1 MTSPQPP
8 SRFTSDLPALLTSAN
23 ATSPGPAGASIAGVS
38 GLPPLPPLNHAQ
50 VAGLDDPA
58 LLAQC
63 VLEAP
68 LGSSQRRIGLGLSG
82 MYCAACAI
90 TIEDA
95 LKQVPGVTEV
105 QVQSATQRA
114 RILLDPARTRM
125 SDLVAAVQAVGYKAW
140 PDAAARAGHE
150 RLRGRRQLVWRLSVA
165 AFCMMQVMMLTT
177 MQYVAGP
184 GQIPVDLWNL
194 MNWASWVLSLPVMLF
209 SCGDFFKG
217 AWRAARQGRVAMDTP
232 VALGI
237 LATFVVSTGA
247 TFGGQRWFGHDVY
260 FDSLTMFVTFLLAG
274 RWLESRAR
282 ERVTQSLEALCMR
295 LPEAVDRAVPQAGE
309 AQGSQPSAW
318 LAQAATESV
327 PLSSLRPGDHVRV
340 AVGQAFPADG
350 LLVHGDTEIDESL
363 LTGESR
369 AVPRRQGQTV
379 VAGSMNLG
387 APVWMSIERL
397 GLDTRYQQIV
407 ALVQQA
413 MTEKPGWMRHADRF
427 AAPFLWGVLVLAAGG
442 ALAWQ
447 WVDPSRSVW
456 VAVSVLVVTCPCALS
471 LAAPSALLAAAG
483 AMARQG
489 VLVRHLDALE
499 VLAHVKQFYFDK
511 TGTLTE
517 STLAV
522 TALWQGGQLWLA
534 SDAQRQHWPESTRQ
548 AWQMAASLATASQ
561 HPLSQSLVA
570 AAQAWAAGQGEA
582 PSVKPATGP
591 LWRPSALE
599 NALERAGRGV
609 EAQDDQGRT
618 WRLGSRDWVLG
629 DAAMPATHDGDARV
643 WVAALQFRQAEQ
655 PDLQPAVD
663 PGTVMGL
670 IFDEQFRP
678 ETGPALAGLHELGIA
693 SAVLS
698 GDQAARVLSAVQALQ
713 AHAPLT
719 VAAAHA
725 SPEVKLATL
734 AAAQAQGQRIAVVG
748 DGINDAPV
756 LAQADVSIALDQGA
770 ALAQSQADLLVLGGR
785 LNGLPMAVRTA
796 RKALRIVK
804 QNLVWAVIY
813 NLACIPLALGGYLP
827 PWAAGLGMA
836 GSSLFVV
843 LNALR
848 VTRGIA
854 AAA

>member
-1 MTSPQPP
+1 LAAILSPSGLPQ
-8 SRFTSDLPALLTSAN
+8 LPALS
-23 ATSPGPAGASIAGVS
+23 
-38 GLPPLPPLNHAQ
+38 HAQ
-50 VAGLDDPA
+50 IAGLDDPA

-95 LKQVPGVTEV
+95 LQQVPGVTEV
-105 QVQSATQRA
+105 QVQAATQRA
-114 RILLDPARTRM
+114 RILLDPARTRL

-150 RLRGRRQLVWRLSVA
+150 RLRERRQLVWRLSVA

-184 GQIPVDLWNL
+184 GQIPADLWNL
-194 MNWASWVLSLPVMLF
+194 MNWACWVLSLPVMLF

-237 LATFVVSTGA
+237 LATFVASTGA
-247 TFGGQRWFGHDVY
+247 TFGGQRWFGHEVY

-282 ERVTQSLEALCMR
+282 ERVTQSLEALCVR
-295 LPEAVDRAVPQAGE
+295 LPEAVDRALPQAIE
-309 AQGSQPSAW
+309 EQGKQASEW

-350 LLVHGDTEIDESL
+350 LLVRGDTEIDESL

-379 VAGSMNLG
+379 VAGSMNLA

-427 AAPFLWGVLVLAAGG
+427 AAPFLWGVLLLAAGG

-447 WVDPSRSVW
+447 FVDPSRSVW

-522 TALWQGGQLWLA
+522 TALWQGGQFWPVA
-534 SDAQRQHWPESTRQ
+534 NAAQRQRWPDATRQ

-570 AAQAWAAGQGEA
+570 AAQVWAAGLGEA
-582 PSVKPATGP
+582 APAGALP
-591 LWRPSALE
+591 GHHWRPSPLA
-599 NALERAGRGV
+599 NALELAGHGV
-609 EAQDDQGRT
+609 EAQDEQGRT
-618 WRLGSRDWVLG
+618 WRLGSRAWVLG
-629 DAAMPATHDGDARV
+629 DSAVPAGHTDDARV
-643 WVAALQFRQAEQ
+643 WVAARQ
-655 PDLQPAVD
+655 LQPAGQVD
-663 PGTVMGL
+663 VGTAMGL
-670 IFDEQFRP
+670 VFDERFRA
-678 ETGPALAGLHELGIA
+678 ETGAALAGLHQLGIA

-713 AHAPLT
+713 AHAPIT

-734 AAAQAQGQRIAVVG
+734 AAAQAQGLRIAVVG
-748 DGINDAPV
+748 DGINDAPM

-785 LNGLPMAVRTA
+785 LHGLPMAVRTA

-804 QNLVWAVIY
+804 QNLVWAVTY
-813 NLACIPLALGGYLP
+813 NLACIPLALAGYLP

>member
-1 MTSPQPP
+1 
-8 SRFTSDLPALLTSAN
+8 
-23 ATSPGPAGASIAGVS
+23 
-38 GLPPLPPLNHAQ
+38 
-50 VAGLDDPA
+50 
-58 LLAQC
+58 
-63 VLEAP
+63 
-68 LGSSQRRIGLGLSG
+68 
-82 MYCAACAI
+82 
-90 TIEDA
+90 
-95 LKQVPGVTEV
+95 
-105 QVQSATQRA
+105 
-114 RILLDPARTRM
+114 
-125 SDLVAAVQAVGYKAW
+125 
-140 PDAAARAGHE
+140 
-150 RLRGRRQLVWRLSVA
+150 
-165 AFCMMQVMMLTT
+165 
-177 MQYVAGP
+177 
-184 GQIPVDLWNL
+184 
-194 MNWASWVLSLPVMLF
+194 MLF

-217 AWRAARQGRVAMDTP
+217 AWRAARQCRVAMDTP

-247 TFGGQRWFGHDVY
+247 TFGGQRWFGHEVY

-282 ERVTQSLEALCMR
+282 EQVTQSLESLCVR
-295 LPEAVDRAVPQAGE
+295 LPEAVDRAVGAPPAAGQGEQAGD
-309 AQGSQPSAW
+309 W

-327 PLSSLRPGDHVRV
+327 PLSSLRAGDHVRV

-350 LLVHGDTEIDESL
+350 LLVRGDTEIDESL

-397 GLDTRYQQIV
+397 GPDTRYQQIV

-427 AAPFLWGVLVLAAGG
+427 AAPFLWGVLALAAAG

-499 VLAHVKQFYFDK
+499 VLAQVQQFYFDK

-522 TALWQGGQLWLA
+522 TALWQADQLWPA
-534 SDAQRQHWPESTRQ
+534 DATQRQ
-548 AWQMAASLATASQ
+548 AWPEVTRQSWHMAASLAAVSQ

-570 AAQAWAAGQGEA
+570 AAQAWAVG
-582 PSVKPATGP
+582 
-591 LWRPSALE
+591 WRPSALN
-599 NALERAGRGV
+599 NAHELAGRGV
-609 EAQDDQGRT
+609 EAQDEAGRV

-629 DAAMPATHDGDARV
+629 DAAGAPVDDARV
-643 WVAALQFRQAEQ
+643 WVAARAGG
-655 PDLQPAVD
+655 PSGPGPIDMATAV
-663 PGTVMGL
+663 GL
-670 IFDEQFRP
+670 VFDERFRADA
-678 ETGPALAGLHELGIA
+678 GSALAGLHQLGIA

-698 GDQAARVLSAVQALQ
+698 GDQAPRVQAAVLALQ
-713 AHAPLT
+713 AHAPVS

-734 AAAQAQGQRIAVVG
+734 AAAQASGQRIAVVG

-785 LNGLPMAVRTA
+785 LIGLPMAVLTA
-796 RKALRIVK
+796 RKAMRIVK
-804 QNLVWAVIY
+804 QNLIWAGAY
-813 NLACIPLALGGYLP
+813 NLACIPLALAGYLP

-848 VTRGIA
+848 VTRGINA
-854 AAA
+854 AT